1 MLLTFPR
8 PITTTHWTQKPGIPT
23 VSEPNFY
30 KVKEP
35 MVGRQK
41 LNPPDGDPYGTLLPP
56 DAPFPISLVSLA
68 GKAVALPAS
77 EILRAIVKK

>member
-1 MLLTFPR
+1 
-8 PITTTHWTQKPGIPT
+8 
-23 VSEPNFY
+23 
-30 KVKEP
+30 
-35 MVGRQK
+35 MVERQK
-41 LNPPDGDPYGTLLPP
+41 LNSPDGDPYGTLLPP